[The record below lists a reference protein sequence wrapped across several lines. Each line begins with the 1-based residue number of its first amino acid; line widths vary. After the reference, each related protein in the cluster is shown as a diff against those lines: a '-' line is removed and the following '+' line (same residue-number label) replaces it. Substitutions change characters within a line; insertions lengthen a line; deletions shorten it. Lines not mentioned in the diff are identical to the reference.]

1 MTAPHDDRPVAPTPK
16 ATTDR
21 TGDAERNWPIS
32 TVLALIG
39 FVFVPFMVTITGV
52 AGGDESADQPPDSL
66 EFAHPPPADDG
77 GLEPFE
83 RWFERRV
90 PGRELAVEFE
100 RTTTRLL
107 DDRYAQA
114 VADSDRVVMGE
125 DGWLFLT
132 DAIDQPCFGDDQVAE
147 WLTEIDA
154 ARRLLAATGRRLI
167 VAVAPDRGLVIPE
180 RLGPIANDCQRS
192 NAVVVDLLAD
202 RAAVVDLS
210 TVVNE
215 ERHVL
220 QLDTHWSPEGAL
232 AAAGPI
238 VEAVSP
244 GAWSEPRVI
253 SETVS
258 RPGDLDQLVGYDN
271 TETVNLVSIVPDRPP
286 RITSEPTSIPGRPL
300 VRVVNPGALDL
311 TVLVVHDSY
320 GGLTDPADPT
330 VYLPG
335 YGIDYLRPWFGE
347 VANVRLEGWDATLLG
362 QAPTSE
368 ALAEADVLVAVFV
381 QRMLPYRFA
390 TGQLTGPLVAALTDE
405 LPSTDLPGSAGGA
418 GWSTDPVP
426 TVGAV
431 VIGGLT
437 APSTDITVT
446 AVSGSVTDRT
456 ELGDRLVVTVTAGT
470 ALQIGAPDP
479 TVSFVPFAA
488 E

>member
-1 MTAPHDDRPVAPTPK
+1 MTAPHDDRPAAPTPQ
-16 ATTDR
+16 ATTGR
-21 TGDAERNWPIS
+21 TERSWPIS

-39 FVFVPFMVTITGV
+39 FVFVPFVVTITGV

-66 EFAHPPPADDG
+66 EFANPEPADDG

-107 DDRYAQA
+107 DDRYTQA
-114 VADSDRVVMGE
+114 VAENDRVVMGE
-125 DGWLFLT
+125 DGWLFLA
-132 DAIDQPCFGDDQVAE
+132 DAVDQPCFGEDQVAE

-154 ARRLLAATGRRLI
+154 AERLLAATGRRLV
-167 VAVAPDRGLVIPE
+167 VAVAPDRGVVIPE

-192 NAVVVDLLAD
+192 NAGFVELLAE
-202 RAAVVDLS
+202 RAGVVDLS
-210 TVVNE
+210 TTVDE

-232 AAAGPI
+232 AAARPI

-244 GAWSEPRVI
+244 GTWSEPRLTT
-253 SETVS
+253 ETVS
-258 RPGDLDQLVGYDN
+258 RTGDLDQLVGYDN

-286 RITSEPTSIPGRPL
+286 RITSQPTSIPGRPL
-300 VRVVNPGALDL
+300 VRVVNPGAPDL

-330 VYLPG
+330 AYLPG
-335 YGIDYLRPWFGE
+335 YGIDYLRPWFGQ

-368 ALAEADVLVAVFV
+368 ALVEADVLVAVFV

-390 TGQLTGPLVAALTDE
+390 TGQLTGPLVAALIDE
-405 LPSTDLPGSAGGA
+405 LPSSDLPGSAGGA

-426 TVGAV
+426 TAGAI
-431 VIGGLT
+431 VIGRLT
-437 APSTDITVT
+437 APSADIGVAAVT
-446 AVSGSVTDRT
+446 GSVTDRT

-470 ALQIGAPDP
+470 ALEIGTSAP
-479 TVSFVPFAA
+479 TVRFVPFVS